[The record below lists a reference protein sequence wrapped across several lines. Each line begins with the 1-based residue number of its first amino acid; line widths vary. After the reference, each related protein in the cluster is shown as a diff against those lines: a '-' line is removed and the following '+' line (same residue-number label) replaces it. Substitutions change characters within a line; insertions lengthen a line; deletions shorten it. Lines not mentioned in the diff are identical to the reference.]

1 MQQMLGWAGAI
12 QGPPAKKSQGRSGEP
27 VCDNPRPMPV
37 RLVLSTCPDAETAD
51 RMARALVDE
60 RLAACVSALPGV
72 VSTYRW
78 EGKVEQATEV
88 QLLIKTSPDRLEAL
102 TSRLV
107 ELHPYELPEVLV
119 VETAGGLAA
128 YADWVADQTRAD

>member
-1 MQQMLGWAGAI
+1 MQQMLGWVGAI
-12 QGPPAKKSQGRSGEP
+12 QGPPAKKLRDRRSGP
-27 VCDNPRPMPV
+27 VCDNRRPMPV
-37 RLVLSTCPDAETAD
+37 RLVLSTCPDAETAT
-51 RMARALVDE
+51 RMARVLVDE

-78 EGKVEQATEV
+78 QGKVEQATEV
-88 QLLIKTSPDRLEAL
+88 QLLIKTSPDRLDAL
-102 TSRLV
+102 TARLR

>member
-1 MQQMLGWAGAI
+1 MQQMLGWDGAI
-12 QGPPAKKSQGRSGEP
+12 QGPPAKKSRGRSGRP
-27 VCDNPRPMPV
+27 VCDNRRPMPV

-60 RLAACVSALPGV
+60 RLAACVSTLPGV

-78 EGKVEQATEV
+78 QGRVEQSREV
-88 QLLIKTSPDRLEAL
+88 QLLIKTSPDRLDAL
-102 TSRLV
+102 TTRLL